1 MYNLL
6 LPKLDMP
13 ANRTNSDQIR
23 CIAIITIPIL
33 HITAYTMT
41 KSPTPKRKATLAAAK
56 KAATVAA
63 AKKAA
68 TAAASKAALQAEDQV
83 ATTTPNRKKRKVTTP
98 TTDAASNAPAAKKTA
113 GTKPPGKKPSASVE
127 TAKDQVT
134 TTPAAKAAS
143 KGTAAEKTD
152 GTKPADDTRAEDTA
166 IPAND
171 PPAEVVCTTTDDHR
185 PMGPV
190 GNNPTAIT
198 TADVAAVAEDEPQGT
213 LVSKDAGSD
222 AVPVSEDTGA
232 GAHRPKGSVE
242 NNPTAIAT
250 AGLAAVA
257 TAGLAAVA
265 VDEAQGKLGSKDAGT
280 DSVPVSEDTAG
291 AHPPENQVENSAAT
305 NAPPTP
311 VRLLA
316 VEKQAQTQFTTPL
329 SKRRRKNK
337 ASTPTPTKSKA
348 ELAKMLEDKH
358 CTRISVMVHPTMMIM
373 LLPLYHGDN
382 TIQVNMPN
390 VNHNTLDRQKALQL
404 TNNISG
410 NAIDIGERKTPSF
423 GEDVEYFFYY
433 HERVSTD
440 TLFYFCVAI
449 AGYRGEILENVIIF
463 LLFGQFISI

>member
-23 CIAIITIPIL
+23 CIAIITLPIL

-41 KSPTPKRKATLAAAK
+41 KSPTAKRKATLAAAK
-56 KAATVAA
+56 KTATAAA

-68 TAAASKAALQAEDQV
+68 TAAVSKAALQAEDQV
-83 ATTTPNRKKRKVTTP
+83 GTTTPNRKKRKVAGSRETTP
-98 TTDAASNAPAAKKTA
+98 TAYEASNAPAAKKSA

-166 IPAND
+166 IPADD

-232 GAHRPKGSVE
+232 GAHRPKGL
-242 NNPTAIAT
+242 P
-250 AGLAAVA
+250 
-257 TAGLAAVA
+257 
-265 VDEAQGKLGSKDAGT
+265 
-280 DSVPVSEDTAG
+280 
-291 AHPPENQVENSAAT
+291 
-305 NAPPTP
+305 
-311 VRLLA
+311 
-316 VEKQAQTQFTTPL
+316 QT
-329 SKRRRKNK
+329 
-337 ASTPTPTKSKA
+337 
-348 ELAKMLEDKH
+348 
-358 CTRISVMVHPTMMIM
+358 
-373 LLPLYHGDN
+373 
-382 TIQVNMPN
+382 
-390 VNHNTLDRQKALQL
+390 
-404 TNNISG
+404 
-410 NAIDIGERKTPSF
+410 
-423 GEDVEYFFYY
+423 
-433 HERVSTD
+433 
-440 TLFYFCVAI
+440 
-449 AGYRGEILENVIIF
+449 
-463 LLFGQFISI
+463 